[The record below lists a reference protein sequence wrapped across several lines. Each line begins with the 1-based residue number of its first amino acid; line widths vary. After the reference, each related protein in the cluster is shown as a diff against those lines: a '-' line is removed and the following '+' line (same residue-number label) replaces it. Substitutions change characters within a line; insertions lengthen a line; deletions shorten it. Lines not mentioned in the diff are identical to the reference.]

1 MNGILSIRNKEE
13 IKMIKCTHE
22 KHKGVRLS
30 AQLGQ
35 FYSFE
40 GGSCECGRV
49 ACLFI
54 FYQFS
59 YKKSGGYPLIPTLPR
74 VLAVILYPTY
84 LFLDPPTL
92 LIILYATYP
101 S

>member
-1 MNGILSIRNKEE
+1 MVNCSRK
-13 IKMIKCTHE
+13 
-22 KHKGVRLS
+22 KHKWVRLS
-30 AQLGQ
+30 SQHGQ
-35 FYSFE
+35 FSAFE
-40 GGSCECGRV
+40 GNSCECGRC

-74 VLAVILYPTY
+74 VIAVILYPAY
-84 LFLDPPTL
+84 LILDPPTV

>member
-1 MNGILSIRNKEE
+1 MVNCSRKKDNWVKLSSQ
-13 IKMIKCTHE
+13 H
-22 KHKGVRLS
+22 
-30 AQLGQ
+30 GQ
-35 FYSFE
+35 FSAFKGFLYKRW
-40 GGSCECGRV
+40 RV

-59 YKKSGGYPLIPTLPR
+59 YKKTGGYPLFPTLPR
-74 VLAVILYPTY
+74 VLPVILYPAY